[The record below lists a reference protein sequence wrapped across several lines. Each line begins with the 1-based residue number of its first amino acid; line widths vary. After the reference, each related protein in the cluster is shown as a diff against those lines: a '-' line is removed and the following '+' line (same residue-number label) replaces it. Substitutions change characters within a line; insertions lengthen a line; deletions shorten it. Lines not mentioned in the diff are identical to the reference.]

1 MALQHAKHGEPVHLP
16 SLADTAGSRALVK
29 TDDFE
34 AIHLLVPAGSVL
46 PPHKVS
52 GQATLL
58 CLSGRVSLS
67 LDGTDVALGAGDWL
81 YLERAEEHGVEGLED
96 AAILLTILF

>member
-1 MALQHAKHGEPVHLP
+1 MALQHAKHGQAVHLP
-16 SLADTAGSRALVK
+16 SLAEAAGSRALVK

-52 GQATLL
+52 GQVTLL

-67 LDGTDVALGAGDWL
+67 FGGTDVTLAAGDWL